1 MAESGILPDRVHEQS
16 KRRRELIARLL
27 ELVDRLGRHE
37 KEREAVRKELDA
49 IIAELA
55 ILNSQ

>member
-1 MAESGILPDRVHEQS
+1 MAQTETLPERAHENS

-27 ELVDRLGRHE
+27 ELVDHLGRHE
-37 KEREAVRKELDA
+37 KEREALRKELDA

-55 ILNSQ
+55 ILNAS

>member
-1 MAESGILPDRVHEQS
+1 MTEPGTLPERAHEQS

-37 KEREAVRKELDA
+37 KEREALRKELDA

-55 ILNSQ
+55 VLNAS